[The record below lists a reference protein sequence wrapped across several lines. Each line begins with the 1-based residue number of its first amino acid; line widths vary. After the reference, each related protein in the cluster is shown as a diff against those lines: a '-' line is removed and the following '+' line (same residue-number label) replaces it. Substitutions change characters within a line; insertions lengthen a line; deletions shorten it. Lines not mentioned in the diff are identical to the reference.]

1 MMDVLEYAGAS
12 HTWVHHP
19 QCTHV
24 RSTSGT
30 RCNQVAGA
38 SPKGAVGILQL
49 AGHPNE
55 PNHRPFVAK
64 IFTTWVRN
72 IFATQMESDNKKNS
86 FIILL
91 LGLVL
96 LLLL

>member
-30 RCNQVAGA
+30 RCNQADRV
-38 SPKGAVGILQL
+38 SPKGKVGILQL
-49 AGHPNE
+49 TSHPNE
-55 PNHRPFVAK
+55 PNRRPFAAK
-64 IFTTWVRN
+64 IFTTWVKN
-72 IFATQMESDNKKNS
+72 IFAKQMKSDNKKIS